1 MTPGLVLGIDP
12 GSNATGYAAV
22 SRDGSR
28 YVLWEAGVIR
38 TRSEDPIPER
48 LLKIHDGLMVV
59 LERVKPEQVAIEAI
73 FKYRSNESA
82 LRLGQA
88 RGVALLAA
96 ARRGLGVAEYNPNTV
111 KKTVGGSG
119 RADKDQVARLV
130 ARLVGRDDPLPS
142 DASDAVAIAITHL
155 AQSPLQ
161 ALLARSP
168 RPAP

>member
-1 MTPGLVLGIDP
+1 MRVFGIDP

-22 SRDGSR
+22 ERHGAR
-28 YVLWEAGVIR
+28 YVLLEAGVIR
-38 TRSEDPIPER
+38 TSAADPIPER
-48 LLKIHDGLMVV
+48 LLKIHDGLLAAMAR
-59 LERVKPEQVAIEAI
+59 LQPEQVAIEAI

-96 ARRGLGVAEYNPNTV
+96 ARRGLTVAEYNPNTV

-119 RADKDQVARLV
+119 RADKSQVARLV
-130 ARLVGRDDPLPS
+130 ARLVGRDDPLPA

-161 ALLARSP
+161 ALLAARSRGLP
-168 RPAP
+168 TA

>member
-1 MTPGLVLGIDP
+1 MRVFGIDP

-22 SRDGSR
+22 VRQGAR
-28 YVLWEAGVIR
+28 YILLEAGVIR
-38 TRSEDPIPER
+38 TSASDPIPER
-48 LLKIHDGLMVV
+48 LMKIHDGLLAAMAR
-59 LERVKPEQVAIEAI
+59 LQPEQVAIEAI

-96 ARRGLGVAEYNPNTV
+96 ARRGLPVAEYNPNTV

-119 RADKDQVARLV
+119 RADKSQVARLV
-130 ARLVGRDDPLPS
+130 ARLVGRDDPLPA

-161 ALLARSP
+161 ALLAARSQGLP
-168 RPAP
+168 SA